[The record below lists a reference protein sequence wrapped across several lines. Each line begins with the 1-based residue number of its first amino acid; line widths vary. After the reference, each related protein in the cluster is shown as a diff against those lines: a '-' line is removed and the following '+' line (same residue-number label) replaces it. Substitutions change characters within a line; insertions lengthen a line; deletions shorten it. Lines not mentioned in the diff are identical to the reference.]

1 MTEIPDKLFDLIHTS
16 KIAPSEFIVLAIL
29 IQRGGIG
36 VISPAAISH
45 ATDYQM
51 SVNQAEKVLR
61 GLRKRGLVSREVV
74 VLDGKK
80 PHYKY
85 WATLDAGE

>member
-16 KIAPSEFIVLAIL
+16 EITPSEFIVLAIL

-36 VISPAAISH
+36 IISPAAISH

-51 SVNQAEKVLR
+51 SANQAKKVLR
-61 GLRKRGLVSREVV
+61 GLRKKGLVNREAF
-74 VLDGKK
+74 VLGGPKR
-80 PHYKY
+80 HYKY
-85 WATLDAGE
+85 WATLDGK